1 MKYKIENQTIP
12 KSSRE
17 EINEKIIHII
27 SNNLSEKET
36 SITKNDIFNSYTG
49 KGGLH
54 NLKYDDYNNY
64 HEYKKDKQEI
74 EQGQFFTPYYL
85 TNWIIDCIR
94 PKENDLIAD
103 LTCGHGAFINS
114 APNELNF
121 YGCELDYN
129 SYLVAKHLYPDAK
142 LTNKDIR
149 EYAPNVTFDYVVGN
163 PPYSLKWY
171 KEGVR
176 YSSELYYCIKAYELL
191 KPCGILAIIVPYSF
205 CNDEFSNKSDIEKL
219 NERFNYI
226 AQIPLDKN
234 SFKHLGVE
242 NYKTKLLMLQKKSE
256 HTDEIK
262 FKNDVLDTN
271 SSDLV
276 YNDYIAP
283 LITQKDKLKQKLF
296 LENISKESADF
307 QYKVKK
313 LIYDIKKNPKTKKYI
328 AECFEYINKFKNQK
342 QPSYISYEEWE
353 KTKIKPKDV
362 LKKLKDTLRLQNP
375 KPKTENRL
383 IKDKYNLKLNDL
395 KISIY
400 KAVTENYYPFENT
413 KYKKLIDRK
422 IKAYKNQSQKF
433 KDIKIDSEIELWLK
447 NFKLQNDDEVIKLN
461 DIQLHDT
468 NLFLQKPYSFV
479 QWEQGSGK
487 TITGITQ
494 AEYRLKHNNVRNVFI
509 VSTAI
514 AIKTNWNDILKSYGK
529 DFCTI
534 EKLDDI
540 KNIKKGQYVT
550 ITLNMVC
557 KYHKQIKKYIKMQ
570 SQKVMLILDESD
582 NISQPNSK
590 RTKSVLNAFRR
601 VKYKLLMTGTSTRN
615 NIAEILPQIELLYN
629 NSYNMIS
636 TNYYIYKS
644 NKYGQGLSMEFNFDK
659 GKPIPAYNKGYKL
672 FKESY
677 IPEKITV
684 FGVKQL
690 TQDIY
695 NLEDLKKLR
704 DKTII
709 TRTFEEVT
717 GKELYK
723 IKQVLCDMNDTEK
736 SIYRIA
742 IEKFYEM
749 EYLFSKTGNS
759 RKDAMLKILHQL
771 VLMLK
776 ICASPQIFKEY
787 NSSKLPGKFKE
798 VIKLTDKFRNER
810 VAIGVRHIEV
820 ATEYYKELKKQFP
833 NRPIFLITG
842 NKTTLEQRKSIV
854 NELKNTK
861 NGILISTQ
869 QALSASM
876 NIDFVD
882 KCIIAELHWNNA
894 GMSQY
899 YFRFIRYTSTR
910 FKEVYF
916 VTYKDSIETNLLK
929 MVLAK
934 DKFNLLMKDKE
945 LADEEI
951 EEKFGIDS
959 EMLKNLMYKEKTKD
973 GVKIRWGEQKVS

>member
-1 MKYKIENQTIP
+1 
-12 KSSRE
+12 
-17 EINEKIIHII
+17 
-27 SNNLSEKET
+27 
-36 SITKNDIFNSYTG
+36 
-49 KGGLH
+49 
-54 NLKYDDYNNY
+54 
-64 HEYKKDKQEI
+64 
-74 EQGQFFTPYYL
+74 
-85 TNWIIDCIR
+85 
-94 PKENDLIAD
+94 
-103 LTCGHGAFINS
+103 
-114 APNELNF
+114 
-121 YGCELDYN
+121 
-129 SYLVAKHLYPDAK
+129 
-142 LTNKDIR
+142 
-149 EYAPNVTFDYVVGN
+149 
-163 PPYSLKWY
+163 
-171 KEGVR
+171 
-176 YSSELYYCIKAYELL
+176 
-191 KPCGILAIIVPYSF
+191 
-205 CNDEFSNKSDIEKL
+205 
-219 NERFNYI
+219 
-226 AQIPLDKN
+226 
-234 SFKHLGVE
+234 
-242 NYKTKLLMLQKKSE
+242 
-256 HTDEIK
+256 
-262 FKNDVLDTN
+262 
-271 SSDLV
+271 
-276 YNDYIAP
+276 
-283 LITQKDKLKQKLF
+283 
-296 LENISKESADF
+296 
-307 QYKVKK
+307 
-313 LIYDIKKNPKTKKYI
+313 
-328 AECFEYINKFKNQK
+328 
-342 QPSYISYEEWE
+342 
-353 KTKIKPKDV
+353 
-362 LKKLKDTLRLQNP
+362 
-375 KPKTENRL
+375 
-383 IKDKYNLKLNDL
+383 
-395 KISIY
+395 
-400 KAVTENYYPFENT
+400 
-413 KYKKLIDRK
+413 
-422 IKAYKNQSQKF
+422 
-433 KDIKIDSEIELWLK
+433 
-447 NFKLQNDDEVIKLN
+447 
-461 DIQLHDT
+461 
-468 NLFLQKPYSFV
+468 
-479 QWEQGSGK
+479 
-487 TITGITQ
+487 
-494 AEYRLKHNNVRNVFI
+494 
-509 VSTAI
+509 
-514 AIKTNWNDILKSYGK
+514 
-529 DFCTI
+529 
-534 EKLDDI
+534 
-540 KNIKKGQYVT
+540 
-550 ITLNMVC
+550 
-557 KYHKQIKKYIKMQ
+557 
-570 SQKVMLILDESD
+570 
-582 NISQPNSK
+582 
-590 RTKSVLNAFRR
+590 
-601 VKYKLLMTGTSTRN
+601 
-615 NIAEILPQIELLYN
+615 
-629 NSYNMIS
+629 
-636 TNYYIYKS
+636 
-644 NKYGQGLSMEFNFDK
+644 MEFNFDK
-659 GKPIPAYNKGYKL
+659 GKPIPTYNKGYKL

-723 IKQVLCDMNDTEK
+723 IKQVLCEMNDTEK

-798 VIKLTDKFRNER
+798 VIKLTDKFKNER

-820 ATEYYKELKKQFP
+820 ANEYYKELKKQFP

-910 FKEVYF
+910 FKQVYF
-916 VTYKDSIETNLLK
+916 VTYKNSIETNLLK